1 MISFRPENRQL
12 ALERCCGL
20 LAEKTALVT
29 FVEPGPTPQVGESGL
44 ATAAASLAVEAE
56 GRHAGGLGLM
66 VFPVHLFLPVGRT
79 HSRESLIDIDQ
90 PEAAQ
95 DSISRACGN
104 AHDQVQELAMA
115 LDRRCKENPFRFQPP
130 DLAEFLAGLEEA
142 LLIEFQEE
150 AASHP
155 RAKQKQEGFE
165 LSRFVVEWAEQMNYF
180 HPGLLVSLRGSLA
193 AWREAR
199 RLGALHRLEVERA
212 GAWLKWRVGRGVIWL
227 ETVAGFAIAC
237 YGLLNH
243 LLAIALL
250 YLTGLLKKES
260 RRDKTMEWLGRALL
274 VLWSYG
280 VEVFLVARSWG
291 RHAAG
296 YYLPTL
302 PLSALYL
309 WRYAWLLRHETRIAL
324 LSFNLSAEATRTK
337 RLREDFLHEINQA
350 LDHHAE
356 MLGLPH

>member
-12 ALERCCGL
+12 ALARCCGL

-29 FVEPGPTPQVGESGL
+29 FVEPGPALRVGESGL

-56 GRHAGGLGLM
+56 GRHAGGLGLS
-66 VFPVHLFLPVGRT
+66 VFPVHLFLPAGRT
-79 HSRESLIDIDQ
+79 HTRELLIDIDQ
-90 PEAAQ
+90 SEAAQ
-95 DSISRACGN
+95 GYISRASGN
-104 AHDQVQELAMA
+104 PHGQVQELARA
-115 LDRRCKENPFRFQPP
+115 LERRCKENPFRFQPP
-130 DLAEFLAGLEEA
+130 DLAEFLGGLEEA
-142 LLIEFQEE
+142 LLIEFKEE

-155 RAKQKQEGFE
+155 RAKQRQDGFE
-165 LSRFVVEWAEQMNYF
+165 LSRFVVEWAEQMNYL
-180 HPGLLVSLRGSLA
+180 HPGRLVSLRESLA

-227 ETVAGFAIAC
+227 ETVAGFAIAF

-260 RRDKTMEWLGRALL
+260 RRDKIMQWLGRALL

-280 VEVFLVARSWG
+280 VEVFLVAHSWG

-309 WRYAWLLRHETRIAL
+309 WRYAWLLRHQTRIAF
-324 LSFNLSAEATRTK
+324 LSFNLSAEAARSK
-337 RLREDFLHEINQA
+337 RLRKDLLREINVA
-350 LDHHAE
+350 LNHRADE
-356 MLGLPH
+356 LGLPH